1 MAPHADIHRL
11 IPQRPPILMVDRLI
25 KTGGGEGVTSFA
37 VKPDSFF
44 VEEDSLLEAGL
55 IENIAQS
62 ALAVAGEMSLM
73 SGNAAPGE
81 GYIGEVKRFRC
92 LRRPHVG
99 EELRTTVRMGEKVG
113 DITVITG
120 ETRVGDETV
129 ARTEMKIF
137 VKDAP

>member
-25 KTGGGEGVTSFA
+25 KTGEGEGITSFV
-37 VKPDSFF
+37 VKADSFF

-99 EELRTTVRMGEKVG
+99 EELRTIVRMGEKVG

-120 ETRVGDETV
+120 EARVGDETV
-129 ARTEMKIF
+129 AHTEMKIF